1 MLRMLSFLLAALSVT
16 LATVL
21 SSFFRFADKA
31 LLHLLVR
38 LSLVML
44 IIFTLL
50 IFPFPWLFRLIL
62 FAFLLPLIIHLR
74 RPEQAWLLLPWS
86 MLILF
91 EPSAYWPG
99 MLSALITYAFL
110 SSSLRE
116 RSWRRELTHGLA
128 FFALTL
134 TLLIILI

>member
-1 MLRMLSFLLAALSVT
+1 MLSFLLAALSVT
-16 LATVL
+16 LATL
-21 SSFFRFADKA
+21 LGSFFRFADKA

-38 LSLVML
+38 LSLFML

-50 IFPFPWLFRLIL
+50 IFPFPWLFRLVL
-62 FAFLLPLIIHLR
+62 LAFILPLVLHLR
-74 RPEQAWLLLPWS
+74 RPEQPWLLLPWS

-99 MLSALITYAFL
+99 MLSALVTYAFL

-128 FFALTL
+128 FLALTL
-134 TLLIILI
+134 TLLVMLI